1 MARLEKLGKPGVLS
15 VAEHFD
21 HDAHAGAA
29 DNGLPPMRMVV
40 LPDYF
45 WGIAPEQ
52 SKPIAEKNID
62 AFIKALTDPRT
73 PEEINPKQ
81 PEVEPLPPIKI
92 LANSQAEALER
103 FQRLFNEKQWSDGL
117 ALIPPTREAVDL
129 MLTGTNRSP
138 DEVIGKVK
146 NKNGIATVEKV
157 AINAVMA
164 GASPRYLPVIIAAM
178 EGLTAEDFDLMHPQ
192 ASAGGFDMA
201 VWVSGPLA
209 EELGMN
215 SGDRLWSYGNR
226 ANATIGRAIVLCR
239 INLGHMW
246 PGINDMARVREM
258 PFTGF
263 TFAENY
269 QGNPWGPYHVIQGFQ
284 PEDSCV
290 TVSTVA
296 PQMTMHAG
304 NTVEAKLNRIIQSIL
319 ARRNMVFAR
328 YDPNRAVPACHPPK
342 FIFMI
347 SPEAAAEL
355 NKLGYTQE
363 KLRDFVYSSTSV
375 PYEELSPDE
384 IEGIQKRIKQ
394 SLANAGLLADRI
406 PPERIPFFQDNLKPG
421 GYVPILI
428 TPNDLHFVVAGGVE
442 AGVSIT
448 DWSYLRAPYAW
459 GSHKTIKVKGATL
472 TKSGR

>member
-1 MARLEKLGKPGVLS
+1 MGKPGVLS

-21 HDAHAGAA
+21 HDAQAGAA

-45 WGIAPEQ
+45 WGISPEQ
-52 SKPIAEKNID
+52 SKPIAEKHID
-62 AFIKALTDPRT
+62 DFVKALTDPRT

-81 PEVEPLPPIKI
+81 PEMEPLPPLKI
-92 LANSQAEALER
+92 LANSHAEAMEK
-103 FQRLFNEKQWSDGL
+103 FQRVFNSNRWSDGL

-129 MLTGTNRSP
+129 MLTGTSRSP
-138 DEVIGKVK
+138 QEVIGKVK
-146 NKNGIATVEKV
+146 NKNGIATIEKI

-164 GASPRYLPVIIAAM
+164 GASPSYLPVIIAAM
-178 EGLTAEDFDLMHPQ
+178 EGLTDENFDLMHPQ

-215 SGDRLWSYGNR
+215 SGDRIWSYGNR

-246 PGINDMARVREM
+246 PGINDMARVRQM

-269 QGNPWGPYHVIQGFQ
+269 QGNPWEPYHVIQGFR

-290 TVSTVA
+290 TVSTVQ
-296 PQMTMHAG
+296 PQITTHAG
-304 NTVEAKLNRIIQSIL
+304 NTVEAKLKRIVQSIL

-347 SPEAAAEL
+347 SPEAAVEL

-363 KLRDFVYSSTSV
+363 KLRSFIYSSTSV
-375 PYEELSPDE
+375 PYQELTPDE
-384 IEGIQKRIKQ
+384 IVGIQKRIDQ
-394 SLANAGLLADRI
+394 SLANAGILADRI
-406 PPERIPFFQDNLKPG
+406 PPERIPFFQQSLKPG
-421 GYVPILI
+421 GRVPILI
-428 TPNDLHFVVAGGVE
+428 TPDDLHFVVAGGVE
-442 AGVSIT
+442 AGISIT
-448 DWSYLRAPYAW
+448 DWSYMRAPYAW
-459 GSHKTIKVKGATL
+459 GSHQTVKVRGATL

>member
-1 MARLEKLGKPGVLS
+1 MRL
-15 VAEHFD
+15 
-21 HDAHAGAA
+21 
-29 DNGLPPMRMVV
+29 VV
-40 LPDYF
+40 LPDYY
-45 WGIAPEQ
+45 WGIPPEK
-52 SKPIAEKNID
+52 SKPIAEKHID
-62 AFIKALTDPRT
+62 AFIKALTDPRA
-73 PEEINPKQ
+73 PEDINPKQ
-81 PEVEPLPPIKI
+81 PEIEPLPPIKI
-92 LANSQAEALER
+92 SANSRAEALEE
-103 FQRLFNEKQWSDGL
+103 FQRLFNENQWSDGL

-129 MLTGTNRSP
+129 MLTGTSRLP
-138 DEVIGKVK
+138 REIIGKVK
-146 NKNGIATVEKV
+146 NKNGIATIEKI

-178 EGLTAEDFDLMHPQ
+178 EGLTAEDFDLMHMQ
-192 ASAGGFDMA
+192 ASMGGFDMA

-269 QGNPWGPYHVIQGFQ
+269 QGNPWEPYHVSQGFR

-290 TVSTVA
+290 TVSTVQ
-296 PQMTMHAG
+296 PQITTHAG
-304 NTVEAKLNRIIQSIL
+304 NTVEAKLNRIVQSIL

-342 FIFMI
+342 FIFMV

-355 NKLGYTQE
+355 NKLGYSQE
-363 KLRDFVYSSTSV
+363 KLRSFIYSSTSV

-384 IEGIQKRIKQ
+384 IEGIQKRIDQ

-406 PPERIPFFQDNLKPG
+406 PPDRIPFFQQNLKPG
-421 GYVPILI
+421 GHVPILI
-428 TPNDLHFVVAGGVE
+428 TPDDLHFVVAGGVE

-448 DWSYLRAPYAW
+448 DWSYMRAPYAW
-459 GSHKTIKVKGATL
+459 GSHQTVKVKGATL

>member
-1 MARLEKLGKPGVLS
+1 MRLVL
-15 VAEHFD
+15 
-21 HDAHAGAA
+21 
-29 DNGLPPMRMVV
+29 
-40 LPDYF
+40 LPDYY
-45 WGIAPEQ
+45 WGIPAVQ

-81 PEVEPLPPIKI
+81 PEIEPLPPIKI
-92 LANSQAEALER
+92 SANSRAEAMEKFQELFSKSR
-103 FQRLFNEKQWSDGL
+103 FSDGL

-138 DEVIGKVK
+138 GEIIGKVK
-146 NKNGIATVEKV
+146 NKNGIATIEKI

-178 EGLTAEDFDLMHPQ
+178 EGLTAEDFDLMHLQ
-192 ASAGGFDMA
+192 ASMGGFDMA

-209 EELGMN
+209 KELGMN

-226 ANATIGRAIVLCR
+226 ANSTIGRAIVLCR

-269 QGNPWGPYHVIQGFQ
+269 QDNPWEPYHVSQGFQ

-290 TVSTVA
+290 TVSTVH
-296 PQMTMHAG
+296 PQITTYAG
-304 NTVEAKLNRIIQSIL
+304 NTVDAKLKRIVQSIL
-319 ARRNMVFAR
+319 ARRNMVFAA

-347 SPEAAAEL
+347 SPDAAVEL

-363 KLRDFVYSSTSV
+363 KLRSFIYSSTSV
-375 PYEELSPDE
+375 AYEELSPDE
-384 IEGIQKRIKQ
+384 IEGIQKRIEQ
-394 SLANAGLLADRI
+394 SLANGGILADRI
-406 PPERIPFFQDNLKPG
+406 PRERIPFFQQNLKPG
-421 GYVPILI
+421 GHVPILI
-428 TPNDLHFVVAGGVE
+428 TPDDLHFVVAGGAE
-442 AGVSIT
+442 AGISIS
-448 DWSYLRAPYAW
+448 DWSYMRAPYAW
-459 GSHKTIKVKGATL
+459 GSHQTVKVRGATL